1 MSFDE
6 ATIMAYVDG
15 ECDAVTVNRIEK
27 AMETDPAL
35 ARQIEQAQ
43 ALRNKLSAHYD
54 PVVFCGIQCQQ
65 QFHRTQNRTGRKQ
78 ATAPQHGYCPMGRNS
93 GDFGSGGRDRP
104 IRAGGRL

>member
-43 ALRNKLSAHYD
+43 ALRDKLSAHYD
-54 PVVFCGIQCQQ
+54 PVTEEAVPDRLAAMLTASAVSP
-65 QFHRTQNRTGRKQ
+65 HAKSNRTKASNGAAAWVLPNGAQ
-78 ATAPQHGYCPMGRNS
+78 
-93 GDFGSGGRDRP
+93 
-104 IRAGGRL
+104 